1 MKFLRANPN
10 LLLKLI
16 PTTLAVDEQGIEKM
30 ERQKVKMNQDLIGVQ
45 KNLKIKSSKGK
56 RKTSKSNFYS
66 KIIERKI
73 EKPGLNTVNK
83 SQVLAFSSN
92 PGNTKKATVIDDTF
106 YSDNKSMINRSNA
119 NISMFGTKEG
129 IFNNKKRKSNYRKLA
144 EQLPGVN
151 LPQNLF
157 GGNALSKADSVYSSN
172 NVPNIK
178 DFNGKKVRPLSM
190 KQPRRLR
197 HKIDEKYSKM
207 SDISRGGEEAM
218 PTIWNSK
225 NPNSFVQVPF
235 KNIAMGMDTSF
246 ASTNLMKSPDFRSQN
261 LEQINENLK

>member
-92 PGNTKKATVIDDTF
+92 PGNTKKATVMDETF

-119 NISMFGTKEG
+119 NIS
-129 IFNNKKRKSNYRKLA
+129 
-144 EQLPGVN
+144 LPGVN

-246 ASTNLMKSPDFRSQN
+246 VSTNLMKSPDFRSQN